1 MNETLAQI
9 EAATDG
15 VCLLAHKHNC
25 ECDRRPAYLVNH
37 PSWINPLPAC
47 QSVGDRIARRSTSET
62 EAIPLWLI
70 ADALNYGDQRPLPEW
85 ARMWIAINI
94 R

>member
-1 MNETLAQI
+1 MEQSLAEI

-15 VCLLAHKHNC
+15 ICLLAHKHNC

-37 PSWINPLPAC
+37 DSWINPLPAC
-47 QSVGDRIARRSTSET
+47 QSVGERIAYRWFSET
-62 EAIPLWLI
+62 SAISFQTI
-70 ADALNYGDQRPLPEW
+70 AKAIHYGDQRDLPEW
-85 ARMWIAINI
+85 ARQWIAKNI